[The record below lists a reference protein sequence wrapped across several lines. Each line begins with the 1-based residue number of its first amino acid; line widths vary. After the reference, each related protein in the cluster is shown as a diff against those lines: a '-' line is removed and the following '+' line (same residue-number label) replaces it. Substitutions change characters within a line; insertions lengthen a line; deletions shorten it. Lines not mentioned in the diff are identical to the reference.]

1 MNIEIPEDV
10 RNKIIEGTTK
20 VIRHTASAT
29 YLYSA
34 ASNCKLTSNWIKK
47 SGEIS
52 GMANLGSRDDY
63 KFWLDTDS
71 FKVFILANYNKS
83 TEGSE
88 TYVKNVKCD
97 ITQI

>member
-52 GMANLGSRDDY
+52 GY
-63 KFWLDTDS
+63 
-71 FKVFILANYNKS
+71 
-83 TEGSE
+83 
-88 TYVKNVKCD
+88 
-97 ITQI
+97 